1 MIFDILIILITIVGG
16 GLLLFPVKVR
26 FSFRGQKNG
35 NRFSLHLF
43 RKKIWSSEEDE
54 PLTEMKE
61 DSSADEEIRA
71 SEEDDFDNENPWKK
85 ENEETVK
92 ASIPAPV
99 KTSPMPA
106 PTSKVTEPA
115 KEKAKP
121 KRQPKKASK
130 KSSEKDSSDEE
141 FLTLI
146 LEPGFDRKI
155 LKSSFRMSRSFF
167 RIFHCYFEPTVVEGL
182 RFGDYEEMGYAMG
195 GLNFLCGV
203 IPLFHNWQFLMD
215 WEGNRPLRIE
225 GGFVASF
232 SIARILGFGLVS
244 SVSTVELVVIY
255 LMNRRRYKKNPESFR
270 LIFWRRWLV
279 RFLCKN

>member
-54 PLTEMKE
+54 PLTERKE

-92 ASIPAPV
+92 ASTPALE

-115 KEKAKP
+115 KEKAKS
-121 KRQPKKASK
+121 KKQPKKASK

-244 SVSTVELVVIY
+244 SVSTVELVLIY

>member
-85 ENEETVK
+85 ENTETVK
-92 ASIPAPV
+92 ASTPAPV
-99 KTSPMPA
+99 KTSPIPA

>member
-85 ENEETVK
+85 EKEETVK
-92 ASIPAPV
+92 ASTPAPV
-99 KTSPMPA
+99 KTA

-121 KRQPKKASK
+121 KKASK
-130 KSSEKDSSDEE
+130 KSPEKDSSDEE

-244 SVSTVELVVIY
+244 AVSTVELVVIY
-255 LMNRRRYKKNPESFR
+255 LMNRHRYKKNPESFR

>member
-54 PLTEMKE
+54 PLTERKE

-130 KSSEKDSSDEE
+130 KASEKDSSDEE

>member
-54 PLTEMKE
+54 PLTERKE

>member
-1 MIFDILIILITIVGG
+1 MIVDILIILITIVGG

-85 ENEETVK
+85 EKEETVK

-130 KSSEKDSSDEE
+130 KSSAKDSSDEE

>member
-54 PLTEMKE
+54 PLTERKE

-232 SIARILGFGLVS
+232 SIARILGFGLMS

>member
-54 PLTEMKE
+54 PLTETKE

-85 ENEETVK
+85 E
-92 ASIPAPV
+92 

-106 PTSKVTEPA
+106 PTSKVTEPAKEATEPA

-255 LMNRRRYKKNPESFR
+255 LMNRHRYKKNPESFR

>member
-54 PLTEMKE
+54 PLTETKE

-85 ENEETVK
+85 EKEE
-92 ASIPAPV
+92 
-99 KTSPMPA
+99 TSPMPA

-115 KEKAKP
+115 KEVTEPAKEKAKP
-121 KRQPKKASK
+121 KRQPKKTSK

-167 RIFHCYFEPTVVEGL
+167 RIFHCYFEPTVVDGL

-244 SVSTVELVVIY
+244 AVSTVELVVIY
-255 LMNRRRYKKNPESFR
+255 LMNRHRYKKNPESFR

>member
-1 MIFDILIILITIVGG
+1 M
-16 GLLLFPVKVR
+16 
-26 FSFRGQKNG
+26 S
-35 NRFSLHLF
+35 
-43 RKKIWSSEEDE
+43 
-54 PLTEMKE
+54 
-61 DSSADEEIRA
+61 
-71 SEEDDFDNENPWKK
+71 
-85 ENEETVK
+85 
-92 ASIPAPV
+92 
-99 KTSPMPA
+99 A

-244 SVSTVELVVIY
+244 SVSTVELVLIY

>member
-43 RKKIWSSEEDE
+43 RKKIWSSEDDE

-85 ENEETVK
+85 EKEETVK
-92 ASIPAPV
+92 ASTPAPV
-99 KTSPMPA
+99 KTAPM
-106 PTSKVTEPA
+106 SKVTEPA

-121 KRQPKKASK
+121 KSKPKKASK

-244 SVSTVELVVIY
+244 AVSTVELVVIY
-255 LMNRRRYKKNPESFR
+255 LMNRHRYKKNPEGFR

>member
-43 RKKIWSSEEDE
+43 RKKIWSSEDDE

-85 ENEETVK
+85 EKEETVK
-92 ASIPAPV
+92 ASTPAPV
-99 KTSPMPA
+99 KTAPM
-106 PTSKVTEPA
+106 SKVTEPA

-155 LKSSFRMSRSFF
+155 LKSSIRMSRSFF

-244 SVSTVELVVIY
+244 AVSTVELVVIY
-255 LMNRRRYKKNPESFR
+255 LMNRHRYKKNPESFR

>member
-1 MIFDILIILITIVGG
+1 MIVDILIILITIVGG

-43 RKKIWSSEEDE
+43 RKKIWSLEEDE

-85 ENEETVK
+85 EKEETVK
-92 ASIPAPV
+92 ASTPAPV
-99 KTSPMPA
+99 KTA
-106 PTSKVTEPA
+106 LTSKVTEPA

-255 LMNRRRYKKNPESFR
+255 LMNRRRYKKNPERFR

>member
-43 RKKIWSSEEDE
+43 RKKIWSSEDDE

-85 ENEETVK
+85 EKEESVK
-92 ASIPAPV
+92 ASTPAPV
-99 KTSPMPA
+99 KTA

-121 KRQPKKASK
+121 KSKPKKASK

-244 SVSTVELVVIY
+244 AVSTVELIVIY
-255 LMNRRRYKKNPESFR
+255 LMNRHRYKKNPESFR

>member
-43 RKKIWSSEEDE
+43 RKKIWSSEDDE

-85 ENEETVK
+85 E
-92 ASIPAPV
+92 

-155 LKSSFRMSRSFF
+155 LKNSFRMSRSFF

-244 SVSTVELVVIY
+244 AVSTVELVVIY

>member
-85 ENEETVK
+85 EKEETVE
-92 ASIPAPV
+92 ASTPAPV
-99 KTSPMPA
+99 KTA

-121 KRQPKKASK
+121 KKASK
-130 KSSEKDSSDEE
+130 KSPEKDSSDEE

-203 IPLFHNWQFLMD
+203 IPIFHNWQFLMD

-244 SVSTVELVVIY
+244 AVSTVELVVIY

>member
-121 KRQPKKASK
+121 KRQSKKASK
-130 KSSEKDSSDEE
+130 KSPEKDSSDEE

-244 SVSTVELVVIY
+244 AVSTVELVVIY